1 MDNNFTE
8 ATPWQYR
15 HYAPHDIRG
24 LSNLLGGR
32 DSLAKSLDALF
43 EADTAILGKRL
54 PDVTGRLGQ
63 YAHGNEP
70 SHGTAFLY
78 AYSSE
83 PWKTSALT
91 KKFWL
96 AFIRIP
102 PAVCAGMT
110 TVDKCLPGM
119 YLLLSVCIRCARVV
133 MNLS

>member
-54 PDVTGRLGQ
+54 PDVPDVWDSMPTETNPVTVRHS
-63 YAHGNEP
+63 YMP
-70 SHGTAFLY
+70 
-78 AYSSE
+78 
-83 PWKTSALT
+83 
-91 KKFWL
+91 
-96 AFIRIP
+96 IRQN
-102 PAVCAGMT
+102 
-110 TVDKCLPGM
+110 PGKPV
-119 YLLLSVCIRCARVV
+119 L
-133 MNLS
+133 

>member
-15 HYAPHDIRG
+15 HYAPHDIKG
-24 LSNLLGGR
+24 LTNLLGGR

-91 KKFWL
+91 KKIL
-96 AFIRIP
+96 ACFYQNTP
-102 PAVCAGMT
+102 SGAGMT

-119 YLLLSVCIRCARVV
+119 YLLLSVCIRCVRVV